1 MVKTVKSRASL
12 DCDNENTHVK
22 DDSMLKAVEQ
32 MLQIESSEQINKTL
46 TNENLQSAGEMFLH
60 LFMCPYTEKPWLLF
74 YKELFQTQ
82 SPDQII
88 LTLNR
93 IMKGPRAQTN
103 KFFKNVAEILLNR
116 TLSTFHG
123 RGAES
128 TASSAEKELKRE
140 GRFIKFITKALFQP
154 RLEFFYL

>member
-12 DCDNENTHVK
+12 DCDNANTHVK
-22 DDSMLKAVEQ
+22 DDSMWKAVEQ

-46 TNENLQSAGEMFLH
+46 TNENLQSAGEMFLY
-60 LFMCPYTEKPWLLF
+60 LVMCPYTVKPWLLF

-93 IMKGPRAQTN
+93 VMKGPRTHTN
-103 KFFKNVAEILLNR
+103 EFYKNLAELFFNRILKMLRGRKTEKLVSNAEAKHQQQQL
-116 TLSTFHG
+116 
-123 RGAES
+123 
-128 TASSAEKELKRE
+128 E
-140 GRFIKFITKALFQP
+140 GIFYYTIQP
-154 RLEFFYL
+154 K